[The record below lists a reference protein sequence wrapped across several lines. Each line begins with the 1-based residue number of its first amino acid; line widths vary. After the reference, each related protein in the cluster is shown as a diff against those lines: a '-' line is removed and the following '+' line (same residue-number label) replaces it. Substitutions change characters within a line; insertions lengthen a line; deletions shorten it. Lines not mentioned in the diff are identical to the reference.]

1 MNDNVTTFLANLKH
15 DIRNHQSVEVGS
27 GIFKG
32 QELVDV
38 ANTLAA
44 APDLLEALEAV
55 IADDAESMHEFGIS
69 QHVIQKARTAIARA
83 KGEAA

>member
-15 DIRNHQSVEVGS
+15 DILNNQSVEVGS

-38 ANTLAA
+38 ANALSSV
-44 APDLLEALEAV
+44 PILLEALKKIERLCGPHTYV
-55 IADDAESMHEFGIS
+55 SDLQHIAH
-69 QHVIQKARTAIARA
+69 TAIKATC
-83 KGEAA
+83 K